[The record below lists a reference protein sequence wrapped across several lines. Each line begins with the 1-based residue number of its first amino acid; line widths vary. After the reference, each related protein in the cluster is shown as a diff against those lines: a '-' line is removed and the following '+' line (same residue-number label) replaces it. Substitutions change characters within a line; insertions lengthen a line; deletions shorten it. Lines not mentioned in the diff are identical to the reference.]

1 MITCF
6 YSQSLFLKI
15 HMQLFFMGT
24 NFHIIKEIRTKVTKE
39 VTVLQGP
46 NRSSHLWIASNRGPL
61 ARPCQGP
68 HPQAHPRQVPQS
80 CQVRPSILV
89 NCSTMWGKLC
99 SLIEKKN
106 EYEIDVILAHEKI
119 TDKPLLCL
127 ILHYLMWKR
136 SPFWMLPKG

>member
-1 MITCF
+1 MSVNYKFQAKSRVIMITCF
-6 YSQSLFLKI
+6 YSQKLFLKI
-15 HMQLFFMGT
+15 HMQLFFMGI

-61 ARPCQGP
+61 VRQCQGP

-106 EYEIDVILAHEKI
+106 EYEIDGF
-119 TDKPLLCL
+119 LLMRRLL
-127 ILHYLMWKR
+127 IN
-136 SPFWMLPKG
+136 PCFA